1 MTQIFTID
9 NGNSNPTVALFSNG
23 LLTGVLSKSDFLA
36 RYKEIPAGTKAIL
49 ADVGR
54 PNELHE
60 LFGDTLIKLAPY
72 RKEHIFLDMP
82 INYSTSLGEDRLA
95 LAYHV
100 YMNMQ
105 ALLPSLVVDAGTFAT
120 VDLVKHFGFA
130 GGYIFP
136 GVRRFFKIYGES
148 ARLPDLSRSFEH
160 FADDQLPHDTTSA
173 IINAGEIYWAGV
185 FNELKQRFCRDVKSV
200 IITGGD
206 ALILKP
212 LLEKLF
218 TNTEI
223 IVNLNMLHLSLL
235 TVYENIKGRE

>member
-1 MTQIFTID
+1 MTRIFTID
-9 NGNSNPTVALFSNG
+9 NGNSNPNVALFCHG
-23 LLTGVLSKSDFLA
+23 LLTEVLPKDDFLN
-36 RYKEIPAGTKAIL
+36 RYQAVPADAKAIL

-82 INYSTSLGEDRLA
+82 VNYSTSLGEDRLA

-100 YMNMQ
+100 YMTMRS
-105 ALLPSLVVDAGTFAT
+105 LLPALIVDAGTFAT
-120 VDLVKHFGFA
+120 VDLVKNFGFA

-136 GVRRFFKIYGES
+136 GVRRFFRIYGES

-160 FADDQLPHDTTSA
+160 FADDQLPHDTAGA
-173 IINAGEIYWAGV
+173 IINAGEIYWHGV
-185 FNELKQRFCRDVKSV
+185 FKELKERFCRDVKSV
-200 IITGGD
+200 VVTGGD
-206 ALILKP
+206 AVILKP

-218 TNTEI
+218 TNMEI
-223 IVNLNMLHLSLL
+223 IVNLNMLHLSLY
-235 TVYENIKGRE
+235 TVFENIRKK